1 MSLVDRCRPVIL
13 VIVSNDQINQAKPC
27 SDHLIPRR
35 GFTMKQTAEILGTSY
50 MSVFRLA
57 KRGLLNPSKALRTKI
72 FSLEEIERFLRETK

>member
-1 MSLVDRCRPVIL
+1 
-13 VIVSNDQINQAKPC
+13 
-27 SDHLIPRR
+27 
-35 GFTMKQTAEILGTSY
+35 MKQTAEILGTSY